1 MKTRIINLFE
11 ENGLVDD
18 SNREIIT
25 FGLTKMISTALMLM
39 FTIILSVLM
48 GDFLVG
54 ILFEASFIM
63 LRRYAG
69 GYHAET
75 KERCLVLTY
84 FSTLVFITLIY
95 VVPMNK
101 SIFILMMFLF
111 LRVVY
116 KYSPKESE
124 NKPLNITEK
133 KIYRRKSIYIAI
145 IEIVVFIVF
154 IHSGMYIYA
163 KSVFFAFFMVIIGM
177 ICMPNKIE

>member
-39 FTIILSVLM
+39 FTIIISVLM

-75 KERCLVLTY
+75 QEKCMIMTY
-84 FSTLVFITLIY
+84 LSTLLCVATIFF
-95 VVPMNK
+95 VPVNMYFAGALVALFNIE
-101 SIFILMMFLF
+101 IFRRAPI
-111 LRVVY
+111 
-116 KYSPKESE
+116 ESK
-124 NKPLNITEK
+124 NKPLNLIEK
-133 KIYRRKSIYIAI
+133 MIYRRKTIVITLLLSVLFLLFIMLDLPIYSKTIFVAMLL
-145 IEIVVFIVF
+145 VFI
-154 IHSGMYIYA
+154 GMLCA
-163 KSVFFAFFMVIIGM
+163 THM
-177 ICMPNKIE
+177 